1 MIKSVLATSVA
12 LVAGGSAFAAPNYIG
27 PSIDITRGDAFAI
40 RSCGDAYGALD
51 SVCYNQTTT
60 TALSIFDVPVAPIYR
75 TVTRTVRVKC
85 DTEFDRSDKTT
96 RGQVAAEFC
105 PQVEAGALD
114 PAPFLM

>member
-1 MIKSVLATSVA
+1 MHLLSAPVVTLTALSTLFATTS
-12 LVAGGSAFAAPNYIG
+12 
-27 PSIDITRGDAFAI
+27 
-40 RSCGDAYGALD
+40 
-51 SVCYNQTTT
+51 
-60 TALSIFDVPVAPIYR
+60 ALSIFDVPVAPIYR

-85 DTEFDRSDKTT
+85 DTKFDRSDKTT